1 MTEQIPEPTITGGEV
16 TAVPEKTEEQILVE
30 YTAALAEVDRQLAIE
45 RERLSAVER
54 NLTDWIS
61 EQARQL
67 DLVVRYE
74 AQQASFREEVQSRL
88 ARVVVQSTQP
98 EDQPDAPV
106 VK

>member
-1 MTEQIPEPTITGGEV
+1 MTEQTPEPTISGGEV
-16 TAVPEKTEEQILVE
+16 TTQPEKTEEQILVE

-88 ARVVVQSTQP
+88 ARVVVQS
-98 EDQPDAPV
+98 DQLEAEAERPV